1 MPTTPK
7 STPRQLRL
15 RRPDDADYRV
25 SFGSALSAPSSSS
38 QEEQSGIFLPEG
50 ERERRN
56 LDVLNNALSIE
67 SDGKFEPLPFYVDV
81 QWDSLSDR
89 NRKYHTEKAKETVS
103 LVLGTLAPLQEKRL
117 WQAIIQRHQSVNSSG
132 ITLQLDVGLE
142 AILLAYK
149 ECENKSTKTQILSL
163 ISNQYSQSQ
172 IQELLPGISLRQ
184 IKNARKHT

>member
-1 MPTTPK
+1 M
-7 STPRQLRL
+7 
-15 RRPDDADYRV
+15 
-25 SFGSALSAPSSSS
+25 SFGSALSAPTSSS
-38 QEEQSGIFLPEG
+38 QEEQSSIFLPEG

-56 LDVLNNALSIE
+56 LDVLNSALSII
-67 SDGKFEPLPFYVDV
+67 SDRKLEHLPFYVDV

-89 NRKYHTEKAKETVS
+89 NRKYHTEKAEETVS
-103 LVLGTLAPLQEKRL
+103 LVLGTIAPLQEKRL

-132 ITLQLDVGLE
+132 ITQPLDVGLE

-172 IQELLPGISLRQ
+172 IQKLLPGISLRQ
-184 IKNARKHT
+184 IKNARKHNRNMGQGNQW